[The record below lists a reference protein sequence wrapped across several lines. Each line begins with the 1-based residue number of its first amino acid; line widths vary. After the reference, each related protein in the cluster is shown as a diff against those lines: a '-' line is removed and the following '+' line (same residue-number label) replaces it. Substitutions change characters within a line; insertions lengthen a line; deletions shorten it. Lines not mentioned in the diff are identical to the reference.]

1 MTVYET
7 LAALGLVPV
16 VVLEDAAK
24 AVPTAE
30 ALLQGGIGA
39 MEITLRTDAALGS
52 IQAVAQNCPS
62 MLVGAGTVTSLAQCQ
77 ACVEAGARF
86 IVSPGFDEEVVS
98 WCIDHSV
105 AVIPGCVT
113 PSEITRALALGLH
126 VVKFFPANVFGGISA
141 LKALAAPFRTM
152 KFVPTGGVNAHN
164 LSEFAAAPFV
174 YAVGG
179 SWMCTSADIAA
190 GNFEKITQLSREA
203 VQLLHGFEVAHVG
216 INAASEAEA
225 SQLSVQLSTA
235 FGFPVRAGASS
246 FFASDAIEIMKTP
259 YLGAKG
265 HIAIRCNQ
273 LPRAV
278 AYLESLGYHTRP
290 GTEKYKANRCIAV
303 YLQEEWSGFA
313 IHLLQK

>member
-152 KFVPTGGVNAHN
+152 KFVLDP
-164 LSEFAAAPFV
+164 
-174 YAVGG
+174 
-179 SWMCTSADIAA
+179 
-190 GNFEKITQLSREA
+190 
-203 VQLLHGFEVAHVG
+203 
-216 INAASEAEA
+216 
-225 SQLSVQLSTA
+225 A
-235 FGFPVRAGASS
+235 F
-246 FFASDAIEIMKTP
+246 
-259 YLGAKG
+259 
-265 HIAIRCNQ
+265 
-273 LPRAV
+273 
-278 AYLESLGYHTRP
+278 
-290 GTEKYKANRCIAV
+290 
-303 YLQEEWSGFA
+303 
-313 IHLLQK
+313 